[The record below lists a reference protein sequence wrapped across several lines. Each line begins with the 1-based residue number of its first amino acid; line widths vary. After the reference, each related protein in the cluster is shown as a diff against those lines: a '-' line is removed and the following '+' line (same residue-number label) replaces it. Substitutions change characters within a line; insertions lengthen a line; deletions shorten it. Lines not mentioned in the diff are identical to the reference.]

1 MTNTLFTA
9 NPYLWICTLV
19 LGLQTHAASPSSF
32 ENSFDKSIIE
42 SSVLVNL
49 KTIRQEALKGSA
61 SSTNR
66 RLSDQYAAIDIN
78 PSLEINATV
87 DQRGTNGTSPPLFN
101 DIPDNSNSS
110 FPTLSV
116 SSPISVADDF
126 VTSLTSIYDSMP
138 SDSLVD
144 GVDYAIDYL
153 AANKNLLGLSDASL
167 ILAIKSVYSAF
178 IQSAVNSN
186 LDLTDA
192 LKDIPFRSLQ
202 NIIPERI
209 NLWNQDAPK
218 WSKSLAQALVEAIS
232 ESSYTGDKNALIG
245 TASHSTVTG
254 VLKLIKESTVEAD
267 GFYPG
272 IETINTSRTETNDIV
287 MKFDGTLEKFKN
299 FDPAKTRIL
308 EFAAKGLADGVFLN
322 NTTLDSQNIKAFSR
336 ELGFNATA
344 GAMEYLHSL
353 GDDQSL
359 FAYEISKT
367 IASGLSLGAVYAS
380 TSQAAY
386 VTDNLPAIV
395 AEEMSRAVSE
405 GAIKQ
410 SLILGNGYSL
420 NRLAETT
427 AFGSSMGAQL
437 ASVADKSWDY
447 DDEWASS
454 GRHLLAEATSK
465 GSASGALNAGIG
477 FTASQADVDA
487 GRATTLNEFVKFIE
501 NDDTIPDTEFK
512 TTRKELLGIANGSAV
527 GSLLGNTA
535 FAVYYPTLLQPIINY
550 SSQGATSGGI
560 LASNLSQV
568 DKLQGVTEQFEIEI
582 ARALA
587 HGAAM
592 GAVFQIVGLKDDS
605 MPDKR
610 TFDVETISAV
620 EAVTYG
626 STFGAI
632 TGGIQ
637 AGEDAIIIKQA
648 IHQGS
653 KEGASAGVALGLGVS
668 ETFADTLTTRSQAS
682 INAAVRNANDK
693 AAADANSNM
702 AVKTVQASS
711 RDILQLMR
719 LYNISPKY
727 TNPSG
732 IFSDPNRKAQD
743 KNLFKDPF
751 TVASPI

>member
-1 MTNTLFTA
+1 MIKPLLIA
-9 NPYLWICTLV
+9 NSPLWCCVLV
-19 LGLQTHAASPSSF
+19 MALQTHAASPSSF
-32 ENSFDKSIIE
+32 QNSFDKSIIE

-49 KTIRQEALKGSA
+49 KTIRQEALKGQA

-66 RLSDQYAAIDIN
+66 RLSSQYTPIDTTSSQSIESN
-78 PSLEINATV
+78 VT
-87 DQRGTNGTSPPLFN
+87 QRGTSGTSPPLFN

-116 SSPISVADDF
+116 SSPISVADNF

-153 AANKNLLGLSDASL
+153 AANKVSLGLSDASL

-178 IQSAVNSN
+178 IQSAVTSN
-186 LDLTDA
+186 LDLTQA
-192 LKDIPFRSLQ
+192 LKDIPYRSLQ

-218 WSKSLAQALVEAIS
+218 WSKLLAQALVEAIT
-232 ESSYTGDKNALIG
+232 ESSYPGDKNFLIG

-254 VLKLIKESTVEAD
+254 VLKLINESTVQAE

-272 IETINTSRTETNDIV
+272 IETINTSRSDANVV
-287 MKFDGTLEKFKN
+287 MKFDGALEKFKN

-322 NTTLDSQNIKAFSR
+322 NTPLDSQNIKTFSR

-386 VTDNLPAIV
+386 VTDNLPAIA
-395 AEEMSRAVSE
+395 AEEISQAVSE
-405 GAIKQ
+405 GAITQ
-410 SLILGNGYSL
+410 SLVLGNGYSL

-437 ASVADKSWDY
+437 ASIADKSWDY
-447 DDEWASS
+447 NDEWASF

-487 GRATTLNEFVKFIE
+487 GRATSLNEFVKFIE
-501 NDDTIPDTEFK
+501 NDATIPDTEFK

-550 SSQGATSGGI
+550 SSQGANSGGI
-560 LASNLSQV
+560 RASNLSQV
-568 DKLQGVTEQFEIEI
+568 DKPQGVTEQFEIEI

-605 MPDKR
+605 QPDIR

-648 IHQGS
+648 IYQGS
-653 KEGASAGVALGLGVS
+653 MEGASAGVALGLGVS
-668 ETFADTLTTRSQAS
+668 ETLADTLTTRSEAS

-719 LYNISPKY
+719 LYNISPRY

-743 KNLFKDPF
+743 KNLFNDPF

>member
-1 MTNTLFTA
+1 MIKSLFTSI
-9 NPYLWICTLV
+9 PYLWFFV
-19 LGLQTHAASPSSF
+19 LCSGLQTQAANTSSL
-32 ENSFDKSIIE
+32 ENSFEKSLIE

-49 KTIRQEALKGSA
+49 KSIRQGGQKGAL

-66 RLSDQYAAIDIN
+66 RLSSQYTAIDANSSQAIDSN
-78 PSLEINATV
+78 VT
-87 DQRGTNGTSPPLFN
+87 QRGTNGTSTPLFN
-101 DIPDNSNSS
+101 DIPENNLN

-116 SSPISVADDF
+116 SSPISVAGGF
-126 VTSLTSIYDSMP
+126 VTSLNNIYDSMP
-138 SDSLVD
+138 PDSLVD

-153 AANKNLLGLSDASL
+153 ADNKVTLGLSDASL

-186 LDLTDA
+186 LDLTQII
-192 LKDIPFRSLQ
+192 KDIPFRSLQ
-202 NIIPERI
+202 NIIPARI

-218 WSKSLAQALVEAIS
+218 WSKLLAQALVEAIS
-232 ESSYTGDKNALIG
+232 ESNYPGDKNSLIG

-254 VLKLIKESTVEAD
+254 VLKLLNDSTVQAT

-272 IETINTSRTETNDIV
+272 IETIDPSRTTAV
-287 MKFDGTLEKFKN
+287 TKMKFDGTLDKFKN

-322 NTTLDSQNIKAFSR
+322 NTTLDSQNIKTLSR

-344 GAMEYLHSL
+344 GAMEYLNSL
-353 GDDQSL
+353 GDDHSL

-386 VTDNLPAIV
+386 VTDNLPTIA
-395 AEEMSRAVSE
+395 AEEMSQAVSE
-405 GAIKQ
+405 GAITQ

-447 DDEWASS
+447 HNAWESF
-454 GRHLLAEATSK
+454 GRHLVAEATSK
-465 GSASGALNAGIG
+465 GSARGALNAGIG
-477 FTASQADVDA
+477 FTATQADVDA

-501 NDDTIPDTEFK
+501 NDPAIPDTKFK
-512 TTRKELLGIANGSAV
+512 TTRDEILGIANGSAV

-535 FAVYYPTLLQPIINY
+535 FAVYYPTLLQPVINY
-550 SSQGATSGGI
+550 SSQGANNGGM
-560 LASNLSQV
+560 LASNLSHV
-568 DKLQGVTEQFEIEI
+568 DKPQGVTEQFEIEI

-592 GAVFQIVGLKDDS
+592 GAVFQIVGLKQDS

-610 TFDVETISAV
+610 TYDIETISAV

-632 TGGIQ
+632 TGGIK
-637 AGEDAIIIKQA
+637 AGEDALIIKQA

-653 KEGASAGVALGLGVS
+653 TEGATAGVALGLGVS
-668 ETFADTLTTRSQAS
+668 EQFADTLSTKSDAAIKT
-682 INAAVRNANDK
+682 AVRTANDK
-693 AAADANSNM
+693 AAIDANSNM

-719 LYNISPKY
+719 LYNISPRY

-743 KNLFKDPF
+743 TKLFKDPF
-751 TVASPI
+751 RVASPI

>member
-1 MTNTLFTA
+1 MIKTLFTA
-9 NPYLWICTLV
+9 IPSLWIFV
-19 LGLQTHAASPSSF
+19 LFWVLQTQAASKSSLQ
-32 ENSFDKSIIE
+32 NSFDKSIIE
-42 SSVLVNL
+42 SSVLINL
-49 KTIRQEALKGSA
+49 KTIRQEGLKSST

-66 RLSDQYAAIDIN
+66 RLSSQYTAIGANEDQAIDSN
-78 PSLEINATV
+78 VT
-87 DQRGTNGTSPPLFN
+87 QRGTGGSSPPLFN
-101 DIPDNSNSS
+101 DIPENNLN

-116 SSPISVADDF
+116 SSPISVAGGF
-126 VTSLTSIYDSMP
+126 VTSLTNIYDSMP
-138 SDSLVD
+138 PDSLVD
-144 GVDYAIDYL
+144 GVDHAIDYL
-153 AANKNLLGLSDASL
+153 ADNKNTLGLSDASL

-186 LDLTDA
+186 LDLTQTI
-192 LKDIPFRSLQ
+192 KDIPFRSLQ
-202 NIIPERI
+202 NIIPDRI
-209 NLWNQDAPK
+209 ILWNQGAPK
-218 WSKSLAQALVEAIS
+218 WSKLLAQSLVEAIS

-245 TASHSTVTG
+245 TASHATISG
-254 VLKLIKESTVEAD
+254 VLKLMNDETVDAN

-272 IETINTSRTETNDIV
+272 IVPIVPVDPTSALNRT
-287 MKFDGTLEKFKN
+287 MKFNGDLEKFKK

-322 NTTLDSQNIKAFSR
+322 NTTLDSQNIKTFSR

-344 GAMEYLHSL
+344 GAMEYLYSL
-353 GDDQSL
+353 GDDHSL

-367 IASGLSLGAVYAS
+367 IASGLALGAVYAS
-380 TSQAAY
+380 ASQAAY
-386 VTDNLPAIV
+386 VTDNLPALA
-395 AEEMSRAVSE
+395 AEEISQAVSE
-405 GAIKQ
+405 GAITQ

-427 AFGSSMGAQL
+427 AFGSAMGTQL

-447 DDEWASS
+447 YDAWESF
-454 GRHLLAEATSK
+454 GRHLLAEAASK
-465 GSASGALNAGIG
+465 GSARGSLNAGIG

-487 GRATTLNEFVKFIE
+487 GRATTLDEFVMFIE
-501 NDDTIPDTEFK
+501 NDPAIPDTEFK
-512 TTRKELLGIANGSAV
+512 TTRDELLGIANGSAV

-535 FAVYYPTLLQPIINY
+535 FAVYYPTLLQPVINY
-550 SSQGATSGGI
+550 SSQGASSGGI
-560 LASNLSQV
+560 LASNLSHI
-568 DKLQGVTEQFEIEI
+568 DKPQGVTEQFEIEI

-592 GAVFQIVGLKDDS
+592 GAVFQIVGLKQDS

-610 TFDVETISAV
+610 TYDVETIAAV

-653 KEGASAGVALGLGVS
+653 TEGATAGVALGLGVS
-668 ETFADTLTTRSQAS
+668 ETFADTLSTKSDAA
-682 INAAVRNANDK
+682 INSAVRSANDK
-693 AAADANSNM
+693 AAVDANSNM

-719 LYNISPKY
+719 LYNISPRY

-743 KNLFKDPF
+743 KKLFKNSFP
-751 TVASPI
+751 VASPI

>member
-66 RLSDQYAAIDIN
+66 RLSDQYATID
-78 PSLEINATV
+78 ATSSQSIDSNV
-87 DQRGTNGTSPPLFN
+87 TQRGTSGTFPPLFN
-101 DIPDNSNSS
+101 DIPDNSISS

-153 AANKNLLGLSDASL
+153 ADNKDLLSLSDASL
-167 ILAIKSVYSAF
+167 ILAIKSVYAAF

-209 NLWNQDAPK
+209 KLWDQDAPK
-218 WSKSLAQALVEAIS
+218 WSKLLAQALVEAIS
-232 ESSYTGDKNALIG
+232 ESSYPGDKNSLIG

-254 VLKLIKESTVEAD
+254 VLKLINESTVQAK
-267 GFYPG
+267 GFYPE
-272 IETINTSRTETNDIV
+272 IVSIDPSRTMAEV
-287 MKFDGTLEKFKN
+287 KMKFDGTLEKFKN

-322 NTTLDSQNIKAFSR
+322 NTTLDSQNIKTFSR

-367 IASGLSLGAVYAS
+367 IASGLTVGAVYAS

-405 GAIKQ
+405 GAITQ

-447 DDEWASS
+447 EDEWASF

-465 GSASGALNAGIG
+465 GSARGALNAGIG

-568 DKLQGVTEQFEIEI
+568 DKPQGVTEQFEIEI

-592 GAVFQIVGLKDDS
+592 GAVFQIVGLKNDS

-682 INAAVRNANDK
+682 INAAVKNANDK

-727 TNPSG
+727 TNPAG
-732 IFSDPNRKAQD
+732 IFSDPNRKAQG